1 MDSRIG
7 PADAFRDTDAL
18 ASTAIFAAQTLAVT
32 SCAVMAWAME
42 PLREVECASLM
53 LLFSLVVYT
62 MVLPKPR
69 LLRIVAVGGLL
80 PLAGRAGASR
90 DGDDGD
96 NDDDDMPRLMRQMTM
111 PGRPFAGSSP

>member
-1 MDSRIG
+1 MDNRAG
-7 PADAFRDTDAL
+7 PIDAL
-18 ASTAIFAAQTLAVT
+18 RDPDALVSTAIFAAQTLAVT
-32 SCAVMAWAME
+32 SCAVMAWGME

-69 LLRIVAVGGLL
+69 LLRIVAAGRLL
-80 PLAGRAGASR
+80 PLGGQAGASR
-90 DGDDGD
+90 GDAANN
-96 NDDDDMPRLMRQMTM
+96 NDDVPRMLRQMTM